1 VETNDQKPSSKYDRR
16 FDEEFKRDAVRML
29 ESRVR
34 MAEQLVGEL
43 GVSVWSRAAADA
55 AAPRGRINSF
65 DGRGKKWV
73 SF

>member
-1 VETNDQKPSSKYDRR
+1 
-16 FDEEFKRDAVRML
+16 
-29 ESRVR
+29 
-34 MAEQLVGEL
+34 MAEQLAGEL
-43 GVSVWSRAAADA
+43 GVSVWSLKRWAQLYGQGSAAGGPPGWAAADA